1 MGNEIFDTGDTLANA
16 IMASFYYHKRNYA
29 VILSGKLSRREEMR
43 RGQIDD
49 MEELPM
55 SDIEFGAWVE
65 KHNLIK

>member
-1 MGNEIFDTGDTLANA
+1 MGSEIFDTGDTLANA

-49 MEELPM
+49 EEELPL
-55 SDIEFGAWVE
+55 SDIEFSIWVS
-65 KHNLIK
+65 KYFY